1 MLRFLDILSFLA
13 GWGYAFVFFRLLCD
27 FVPVR
32 SSWLLRIPGF
42 YCCAVFSWTIVY
54 SNDLPSLLIPLLGFC
69 VYISLFHRGKWTEK
83 LTAVLIFYPAV
94 IAINYLMQD
103 MGSRLF
109 FAITGAPDPSEGW
122 SYETQLIS
130 TAIHLAFL
138 VVQLLFWLCAWM
150 LLRKYLK
157 QITSNLTT
165 RMWLILDML
174 VLAAFVAIFSI
185 IYFLPRGIAVVYPV
199 CAASVFSSFGCI
211 YFAAYICNSIQTA
224 CYAQELETK
233 QAYVQD
239 RLKEEER
246 VRSIYHDMKNHLL
259 ILEAQ
264 IESLNRPEQILQK
277 QSMSSDGQTA
287 CLRGQSM
294 PSDGQTACLQEQS
307 MSSDGR
313 SVSAQEIR
321 RSVQSLQEQ
330 IEAYENY
337 IHTGNDYLDVILRD
351 KSRLAREKQI
361 DFHAAIQFEEGGFV
375 EPLDISAIWGNAL
388 DNAIEA
394 SEKLP
399 ESMRLIT
406 AKASRIHDLLVIVV
420 ENNRKLEALTYGKT
434 DKKDSFLHGFGI
446 ANIQRTAEK
455 YGGQCIVRPQEG
467 KFVLKI
473 VLPIPT

>member
-277 QSMSSDGQTA
+277 QSMSSDG
-287 CLRGQSM
+287 
-294 PSDGQTACLQEQS
+294 
-307 MSSDGR
+307 R